1 MMQAARHAAS
11 DPKLGMS
18 GAAAAG
24 TTMFAT
30 GGMNHPPFT
39 CRSSIASYANQRT
52 GARPEREVRM
62 VIRVAVADADRDF
75 RARLVKRLRLVPDLE
90 VVGETT
96 PGPEA
101 FSAAVRDAPDVLLV
115 RVAAPLD
122 GQLEGI
128 GDLRRSHRPPLILV
142 LGRLGRT
149 DTERA
154 ERAGADAVVSPGVG
168 SRALVRLIRV
178 LCAQRDGDPER
189 AGGGRRRGAGDRRVS
204 RRRFLR
210 GALLGTAGAGSLA
223 ALTASPARAEG
234 APVPPRTDLDL
245 PPDAGSIL
253 VRMQRDLQRAI
264 AKPVKERKWAMV
276 IDLRKCIGCSACTVA
291 CVAENHLPPGVVYRP
306 VSEQEVGTYPNVS
319 RQFLPRP
326 CMQCEEPPCTD
337 VCPVAATYKRPDGV
351 VEINYEKCIGC
362 RYCIP
367 ACPYGARTFDWGENW
382 TDGTP
387 AFEPYEA
394 DPPPEYGRRW
404 PRRSPGSGA
413 SPIGNVRKCQF
424 CLHRLNAGMLPA
436 CTSTCVGAATYFGDM
451 NDPDGLV
458 SRLIGNENVERLRED
473 KGTEPKV
480 YYLR

>member
-1 MMQAARHAAS
+1 MA
-11 DPKLGMS
+11 
-18 GAAAAG
+18 
-24 TTMFAT
+24 
-30 GGMNHPPFT
+30 
-39 CRSSIASYANQRT
+39 
-52 GARPEREVRM
+52 VR
-62 VIRVAVADADRDF
+62 VLVADADRDY
-75 RARLVKRLRLVPDLE
+75 RVRLVRRLRAIPDLE
-90 VVGETT
+90 IIGELT
-96 PGPEA
+96 PDREA
-101 FSAAVRDAPDVLLV
+101 FSEAARAAPDVLVV
-115 RVAAPLD
+115 RVEPPLD
-122 GQLEGI
+122 GQLDGI
-128 GDLRRSHRPPLILV
+128 QALSGARRPPLVLV
-142 LGRLGRT
+142 LGRLDRT

-154 ERAGADAVVSPGVG
+154 QAAGADAVVSPAVG
-168 SRALVRLIRV
+168 SRALGRLIRV
-178 LCAQRDGDPER
+178 LWTQREPGPDE
-189 AGGGRRRGAGDRRVS
+189 ARRDHDRGAAERPAGVS
-204 RRRFLR
+204 RRRFL
-210 GALLGTAGAGSLA
+210 GSALLGTAAAGSLA
-223 ALTASPARAEG
+223 VLAAPPARAEG
-234 APVPPRTDLDL
+234 QPVPPRTDLDL
-245 PPDAGSIL
+245 PSDAGSIL

-264 AKPVKERKWAMV
+264 AKPVEERKWAMV

-326 CMQCEEPPCTD
+326 CMQCDDPPCTD

-394 DPPPEYGRRW
+394 APPPEYGRPW

-436 CTSTCVGAATYFGDM
+436 CTSTCVGGATYFGDM
-451 NDPDGLV
+451 NDPESLV
-458 SRLIGNENVERLRED
+458 SSLIGNENVERLRED